1 MAKVKINGLEIAYEI
16 IGSGTQTIAIT
27 CGGRFSKDAPGLRE
41 LAQKLA
47 EADYKV
53 LIWDRINT
61 GESDISFDAETE
73 SILNADALAGLLRA
87 IDFGPTLLMG
97 GSAGAR
103 VSMMVAIRDP
113 DVVSG
118 LFLMTI
124 SGGALGLGF
133 LAAFYHMESAIAAET
148 GGMEAVASAPTWTEQ
163 MARNPRNRQKML
175 SQDRDQ
181 FVETMKR
188 WADAFFPKSGCPV
201 PGLTPEDLAKIKVP
215 TYVIRSDKSD
225 VHHTRETSETV
236 ARMIPGAV
244 LIESP
249 WGEGGWNKALVQE
262 GGIFKLWPD
271 LAPQISELAQS
282 LTARSP
288 SPAGAA

>member
-1 MAKVKINGLEIAYEI
+1 MAKVEVNGLKIAYEI
-16 IGSGTQTIAIT
+16 IGSGERTIALT
-27 CGGRFSKDAPGLRE
+27 CGGRFSKDALGVRE
-41 LAQKLA
+41 LAEVLA
-47 EADYKV
+47 ERGFKV

-113 DVVSG
+113 EVVSG

-133 LAAFYHMESAIAAET
+133 LAAFYHMESALAAVT
-148 GGMEAVASAPTWTEQ
+148 GGMEAVANAPCWTEQ
-163 MARNPRNRQKML
+163 MTRNPRNRQKML
-175 SQDRDQ
+175 SQDLDS
-181 FVETMKR
+181 FVATMQR
-188 WADAFFPKSGCPV
+188 WADAFFPKSECPV
-201 PGLTPEDLAKIKVP
+201 PGLTPEDLATIKVP
-215 TYVIRSDKSD
+215 TYVIRSDKTD
-225 VHHTRETSETV
+225 MHHTRETSETV

-271 LAPQISELAQS
+271 LAPQIAELAES
-282 LTARSP
+282 LPARAP
-288 SPAGAA
+288 SPAS